1 MEEGAAG
8 RRQRT
13 EDRGQTTE
21 DRRQRTDDRG
31 QTTEDRGQRTEDRGQ
46 KKVKGNTV
54 EEKIG
59 LPFTVYCSPDAL
71 RFDKYNLTR

>member
-13 EDRGQTTE
+13 EDRGQ
-21 DRRQRTDDRG
+21 
-31 QTTEDRGQRTEDRGQ
+31 RTEDRGQ
-46 KKVKGNTV
+46 KKVNGNTV
-54 EEKIG
+54 EEKIR

-71 RFDKYNLTR
+71 RFDKYDIDTIGVIG